1 MGALTNLTAAD
12 GANTPV
18 TFTFIPL
25 GPDQNGVQWFEQ
37 TNPVPANSAAAKRIS
52 ISIKRA
58 KPGQTLNGVA
68 KIVAQMWSPV
78 METVGTSDSGIT
90 PPPTVAYTLFARIEY
105 FMPERSTEQE
115 RKDLRV
121 LASNMII
128 SNQIILDLITR
139 LQPLY

>member
-1 MGALTNLTAAD
+1 MGALVNLTAAD
-12 GANTPV
+12 GATTPV
-18 TFTFIPL
+18 THTFVPL
-25 GPDQNGVQWFEQ
+25 GPDSNGIQWFEQ
-37 TNPVPANSAAAKRIS
+37 TSPAPANAAAAKRIS

-58 KPGQTLNGVA
+58 KVGQSLTGVA
-68 KIVAQMWSPV
+68 KIVAQIWCPV

-115 RKDLRV
+115 RQDLRV
-121 LASNMII
+121 IAANLIAN
-128 SNQIILDLITR
+128 NQIIRDLIAR